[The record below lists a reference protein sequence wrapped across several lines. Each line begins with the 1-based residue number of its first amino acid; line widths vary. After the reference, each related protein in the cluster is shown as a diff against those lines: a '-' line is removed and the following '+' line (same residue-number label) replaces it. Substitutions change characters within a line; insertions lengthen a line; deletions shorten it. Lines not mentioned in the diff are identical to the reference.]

1 MPQRL
6 KTISLLLIFI
16 SVTSFCI
23 NKPIHPHKCSTTRL
37 LTSFDSPSPP
47 EPPPEPKLSIFE
59 ELVKV
64 MEEKVE
70 EDPDS
75 PPMEVEDLQK
85 QYSSTL
91 ESLTIDLKSDLQ
103 DTATSSLEALTKQ
116 LEDDAEARIQEGERK
131 ITPMIA
137 RVEKERK
144 NVEEAA
150 KQLQTLAEQNSQ
162 KTNKPID
169 RLLSFGSQPLYK
181 QVSELKRAI
190 ERATYLRFCK

>member
-1 MPQRL
+1 
-6 KTISLLLIFI
+6 
-16 SVTSFCI
+16 
-23 NKPIHPHKCSTTRL
+23 
-37 LTSFDSPSPP
+37 
-47 EPPPEPKLSIFE
+47 
-59 ELVKV
+59 
-64 MEEKVE
+64 
-70 EDPDS
+70 
-75 PPMEVEDLQK
+75 MEVEDLQK